1 VTKPDRRIKGREQ
14 GEERGAAGGKALS
27 GQWVNPDKGREKVE
41 TAKAVPDEKEK
52 NRDNNLIEKGE

>member
-1 VTKPDRRIKGREQ
+1 M
-14 GEERGAAGGKALS
+14 GAVGGKALS

-41 TAKAVPDEKEK
+41 AAKAVPDEKEK